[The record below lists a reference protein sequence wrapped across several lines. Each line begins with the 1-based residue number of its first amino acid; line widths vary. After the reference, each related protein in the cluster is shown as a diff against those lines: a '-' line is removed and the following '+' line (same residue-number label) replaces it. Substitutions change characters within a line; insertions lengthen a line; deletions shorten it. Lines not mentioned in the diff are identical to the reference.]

1 MQLLACTPSII
12 FRLQAQRHFY
22 HLPPS
27 STPLAKQAR
36 VHMRILLFYST
47 AVVATFAFTP
57 STKNA
62 RSLTLCSISTAS
74 PSDVLYD
81 AQTCSDDLQWII
93 QWRGEGTEGYST
105 TLRQWEFSCAF
116 KAEVADY
123 WNDSAIHSTY
133 LDGIQFEFR
142 DALTYQGP
150 VFHPDTVQN
159 EEVGEPIPESQVSAY
174 ESGMQYLAV
183 QFPSSSDYEY
193 GYSTHALTQL
203 LQNTIKRCSLVR
215 NGFLVVAKGNS
226 YDELASI
233 AMDNGSFN
241 DIIKGGSNEDDTWSI
256 RLRRYG
262 PEPDNNNDGK
272 KRRSRQARYGKNVRS
287 PLSEERKAIFEMK
300 DLVELFHGKVNLSK
314 PDCKIYLFDG
324 LKNNMVSNRRNSRL
338 EGSKCL
344 ARAIA
349 KGPKTSIYAP
359 KTRICVTTTPLCPIA
374 AFTMCNVAQLRPHF
388 SVLDPFAGSCA
399 SLFAAAHI
407 ATYSSRTTT
416 KSQGGTV
423 SIEVAHNGLV
433 NRDDIRKDFE
443 TRSLLPPLEI
453 IHGDSMKYECRQQA
467 RRAIGGGAF
476 DCIVTDPPYGIREAF
491 SGNSDGEEQDNSL
504 PPLTQFIYAMGRDR
518 LNNTPLLK
526 VGGRLVAFIPVRKG
540 ETLEECLPE
549 SHALEQAGLVMEC
562 EGREQVLNDI
572 LSRWLVSFVCVS

>member
-1 MQLLACTPSII
+1 
-12 FRLQAQRHFY
+12 
-22 HLPPS
+22 
-27 STPLAKQAR
+27 
-36 VHMRILLFYST
+36 MRIILLFYST
-47 AVVATFAFTP
+47 AVVTTLAFVTP
-57 STKNA
+57 STTKSV
-62 RSLTLCSISTAS
+62 RLLTPCSISTAS
-74 PSDVLYD
+74 PSVVLHD
-81 AQTCSDDLQWII
+81 TQTCSDDLQWII

-105 TLRQWEFSCAF
+105 TLRQWEFGCAF

-123 WNDSAIHSTY
+123 WNDSVIHGTS

-150 VFHPDTVQN
+150 VFHPDTIQN
-159 EEVGEPIPESQVSAY
+159 EEVGGGEAIPESQVEAF
-174 ESGMQYLAV
+174 ESGMQYLSV
-183 QFPSSSDYEY
+183 RFPSSSYE
-193 GYSTHALTQL
+193 YSTHAMTQL
-203 LQNTIKRCSLVR
+203 LQNTIRRCSLVR

-226 YDELASI
+226 YDELANI
-233 AMDNGSFN
+233 AIDNGSFN
-241 DIIKGGSNEDDTWSI
+241 DIMKGGSNEDDTWSI

-262 PEPDNNNDGK
+262 PEPDNNDGK
-272 KRRSRQARYGKNVRS
+272 KRTSRQARYGKNVRS

-324 LKNNMVSNRRNSRL
+324 LKNEMVSNSRNSSW
-338 EGSKCL
+338 EGTKCL

-349 KGPKTSIYAP
+349 KGPKTSVYAP

-388 SVLDPFAGSCA
+388 TVLDPFAGSCA
-399 SLFAAAHI
+399 SLLAAAHI
-407 ATYSSRTTT
+407 ATYSSRTTA

-443 TRSLLPPLEI
+443 TRSLHPPLEI
-453 IHGDSMKYECRQQA
+453 IHGDSMKYDIRQQA

-491 SGNSDGEEQDNSL
+491 SGNSDGEEDDNSL
-504 PPLTQFIYAMGRDR
+504 PPLTQFIYAIGRDR
-518 LNNTPLLK
+518 SNGEPLLK
-526 VGGRLVAFIPVRKG
+526 EGGRLVAFIPVRKG
-540 ETLEECLPE
+540 ETLDECLPE